1 MFNVSNYFKTRLLKL
16 EHSVA
21 VTLSMSV
28 LIDASP
34 PLTSL
39 CTPAANKRQSGEEMR
54 WRGDATSPL
63 TLQGALYRSDGAHYR
78 RLLAGGPHFNPRVI
92 QESGLTRTHSSSN
105 CGAAARATASSHTP
119 THAEGRGGRRR
130 GRLPQ
135 YRTLDKY
142 TFLEKSVSRIQEL
155 PVNPAAGGWRY
166 DGAVDMDKVL
176 NWLFAAMTLLLSVQ
190 GEVFKGKATTCNL
203 FGRSECTRVRPPG
216 CRKSVCSRSVNWASP
231 VYAAQLWTRGETKRC
246 Q

>member
-1 MFNVSNYFKTRLLKL
+1 MKRRRHLSLDSARRPLPVRRRALQEAAGWRTALQSTR
-16 EHSVA
+16 
-21 VTLSMSV
+21 
-28 LIDASP
+28 
-34 PLTSL
+34 
-39 CTPAANKRQSGEEMR
+39 NSG
-54 WRGDATSPL
+54 
-63 TLQGALYRSDGAHYR
+63 
-78 RLLAGGPHFNPRVI
+78 I
-92 QESGLTRTHSSSN
+92 RTHSHTFLLQLWSS
-105 CGAAARATASSHTP
+105 CQGYCVLSHADSRRGT
-119 THAEGRGGRRR
+119 GGRRR